1 MEATFKRDK
10 QFDGVYLIY
19 VDGTWVGS
27 ARKGA
32 AQKSSRTIFYFEPS
46 REPTYPNITSG
57 NFMTMKSLLEVMKV
71 QASTAY
77 ETPVRAERQLKDLT
91 EDEFGALS
99 RVFSQLSPEN
109 LTCDGELSRA
119 QVRTRY
125 ADLMRQRANL
135 VHQYNLRDAEVTED
149 AAWEELLRRQ
159 QNKTTS
165 QRKPTG
171 W

>member
-109 LTCDGELSRA
+109 LTCDGELAPSR
-119 QVRTRY
+119 V
-125 ADLMRQRANL
+125 RQRKAAL
-135 VHQYNLRDAEVTED
+135 DKQWAALEEEHGSKVTED
-149 AAWEELLRRQ
+149 QAWQ
-159 QNKTTS
+159 WYVKN
-165 QRKPTG
+165 PTKRAPYV
-171 W
+171 